1 MLGLAVKLACIS
13 QHPFCFCQKGSITF
27 QVYRCLRT
35 DTISL
40 CSPDFSSTSTITAW
54 PCGLCLSAA
63 GWHRPVGPGTFL
75 SAQAQFC
82 SLLVK
87 WVVQVA
93 VPEQSLDQEGGK
105 VVGMQEDTVLTA
117 LMCTLQ

>member
-1 MLGLAVKLACIS
+1 M
-13 QHPFCFCQKGSITF
+13 
-27 QVYRCLRT
+27 
-35 DTISL
+35 
-40 CSPDFSSTSTITAW
+40 
-54 PCGLCLSAA
+54 
-63 GWHRPVGPGTFL
+63 GPGTFL